1 MKKHFWLVS
10 SEVYKLGDLG
20 SPKYIGETNVSSQ
33 KKWLNKEALEGVKKG
48 FLDYAI
54 SQGCPTDCY
63 VNIKSVSYLGEM
75 TQEEWEE

>member
-1 MKKHFWLVS
+1 MKKHFWLVGI
-10 SEVYKLGDLG
+10 EVYKSGDLG
-20 SPKYIGETNVSSQ
+20 NPKYIVETHVSSE
-33 KKWLNKEALEGVKKG
+33 KKWLNRDALESVKKD

-63 VNIKSVSYLGEM
+63 VNIKSVSYLGKM